1 MNIALVLAGGTGTRM
16 GADVPKQYI
25 EVEGRMLI
33 SFCLEVLLKH
43 KDIHGIQIVAD
54 EAWHGD
60 IRLALAR
67 LEDCNGHGTGHSV
80 RKLWGFSAPGINR
93 QMSIL
98 NGLRDIRVRLDTDGK
113 SERNAA
119 VLIHDAAR
127 PLLSERL
134 ISDCIEALPGHDG
147 VMPVL
152 PMKDTVY
159 MSKDG
164 ESVSEL
170 LPRDRIFAGQAPELF
185 YLEPY
190 YDACTALMPER
201 ILQINGSTEAA
212 VFGGLDVT
220 MVQGDENNF
229 KVTTAADLERFL
241 NILEK
246 RRKNV

>member
-1 MNIALVLAGGTGTRM
+1 M
-16 GADVPKQYI
+16 GAGVPKQYI
-25 EVEGRMLI
+25 EVEGRMMI
-33 SFCLEVLLKH
+33 SFCLEVLRKH

-54 EAWHGD
+54 GAWHEN
-60 IRLALAR
+60 IRLEFAR
-67 LEDCNGHGTGHSV
+67 LEGCRETGTGGV
-80 RKLWGFSAPGINR
+80 AQKLWGFSVPGVNR

-98 NGLRDIRVRLDTDGK
+98 NGLRDIRARLDADGK

-127 PLLSERL
+127 PMLSERL
-134 ISDCIEALPGHDG
+134 ISDCIKALPGHDG

-159 MSKDG
+159 MSGDG
-164 ESVSEL
+164 ESVSGL

-185 YLEPY
+185 CMEQY
-190 YDACTALMPER
+190 YAACTALLPER
-201 ILQINGSTEAA
+201 ILQINGSTEVAILA
-212 VFGGLDVT
+212 GLDVT

-241 NILEK
+241 NILKK
-246 RRKNV
+246 RRKDT